1 MARTLR
7 QQLGD
12 FGESLVVRRRDC
24 PRCKRIKPLKRLP
37 INFRC
42 ADVICD
48 FCGYLA
54 QVKAVTVRR
63 VDVPPPRVLGAAW
76 GPQEE
81 RMKAGIYFPM
91 FLVLRRDREH
101 SIWYLSAD
109 LQVEEM
115 FEPRKPLSAAAR
127 RANWQ
132 GFIYR
137 LDRLKGGGLVRLE

>member
-12 FGESLVVRRRDC
+12 FGEDIVVRRRDC
-24 PRCKRIKPLKRLP
+24 PRCKRVKPLKKLP
-37 INFRC
+37 PNFRC

-54 QVKAVTVRR
+54 QVKASSVERI
-63 VDVPPPRVLGAAW
+63 DVPPPRVMGAAW

-91 FLVLRRDREH
+91 FLVLRAERQH

-109 LQVEEM
+109 LQGVEM
-115 FEPRKPLSAAAR
+115 FEPRKPLSSTAR

-132 GFIYR
+132 GFVYR
-137 LDRLKGGGLVRLE
+137 LDRLTTGGLVRLE